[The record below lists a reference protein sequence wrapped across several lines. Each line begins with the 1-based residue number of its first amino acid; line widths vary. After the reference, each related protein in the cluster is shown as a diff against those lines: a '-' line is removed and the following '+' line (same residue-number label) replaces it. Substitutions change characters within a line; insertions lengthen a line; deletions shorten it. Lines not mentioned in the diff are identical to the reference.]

1 MSSFF
6 ICRMAGITSIRF
18 LTVLTLQH
26 LADVGRD
33 LESSQN
39 LFQNFKRHRGTRS
52 ADFAGPRNPLF
63 EPFGRSDVVG
73 IEADVVPAETS
84 V

>member
-6 ICRMAGITSIRF
+6 ICRMGPHHSIRF

-33 LESSQN
+33 DRHGTPYLSFNQPHCSIFPPSESFLIMNTSATS
-39 LFQNFKRHRGTRS
+39 GTEIGAVGV
-52 ADFAGPRNPLF
+52 AD
-63 EPFGRSDVVG
+63 
-73 IEADVVPAETS
+73 
-84 V
+84 